1 MKDIPMFTTEFGVAS
16 LILAEI
22 PYRAEA
28 YIRLQSVAPGKLKEL
43 IDECVSFCR
52 MVGAERIYATDHEAL
67 SDYPLH
73 TTVVEMQGDAQVD
86 WNQVEH
92 IFPVTEQ
99 TVSKWREITNGRMAG
114 VDCAV
119 TLPSSEEKKILS
131 SGGAYFIHHDGEL
144 LGTGWMEE
152 DNLMLLCAVKPGAGE
167 RVLHTMLSLNEGG
180 RIRLEVASTNERAI
194 RLYQRFGFL
203 KVREITKWYRVFG

>member
-1 MKDIPMFTTEFGVAS
+1 MFTTEFGVAS

-28 YIRLQSVAPGKLKEL
+28 YIRLQSVVPEKLKEL

-52 MVGAERIYATDHEAL
+52 MVGAERIYATGHEAL
-67 SDYPLH
+67 SSYPLH
-73 TTVVEMQGDAQVD
+73 TTVVEMRGDAQVD
-86 WNQVEH
+86 WDKVEH

-119 TLPSSEEKKILS
+119 TLSSGDEKKILS
-131 SGGAYFIHHDGEL
+131 SGGAYFIHRDGEL

-180 RIRLEVASTNERAI
+180 RIWLEVASTNERAI

-203 KVREITKWYRVFG
+203 KVREITSWHRVFG

>member
-1 MKDIPMFTTEFGVAS
+1 MFTTEFGVAS

-52 MVGAERIYATDHEAL
+52 MVGAERIYATGHEAL
-67 SDYPLH
+67 SDYPQL

-99 TVSKWREITNGRMAG
+99 TVSEWREITNSRMAG